1 MKLLVLFACSVAL
14 GCAVI
19 FGLVHGLVPHLVE
32 PTIFPTA
39 QARERAPSPVAETIA
54 TAGGAVRTGAGNH
67 TDTLVA
73 DSR

>member
-14 GCAVI
+14 GCAII

-32 PTIFPTA
+32 PTFFPTA
-39 QARERAPSPVAETIA
+39 QAREPVPSPVAETVAI
-54 TAGGAVRTGAGNH
+54 AGGAVRTGAGNH
-67 TDTLVA
+67 SDALLA